1 MTQLPNQ
8 YNRSDSL
15 KLVFEKRKTNRV
27 FCITTNRLLKKNH
40 FLYVL
45 LCFIQ
50 SIVTS
55 YDWTYREH
63 WTWSINRLWHYFLTL
78 QFKYIAQASDIS
90 IFCTLPYSK
99 HQNLMNW
106 SRYHII
112 SQISFV
118 IPGNISELF
127 EPLFAVLRASQCTLL
142 PRVFFPEATNC
153 YHESP
158 SYTICNAV
166 SVWGGS
172 SGYSISGSGTSSG
185 SSLSTPISQL
195 MIMWSLSESEPE
207 SSSSSS

>member
-15 KLVFEKRKTNRV
+15 KLVFEKRKTKRV
-27 FCITTNRLLKKNH
+27 FCITTNRLFKKNH

-55 YDWTYREH
+55 NDLTYREH

-142 PRVFFPEATNC
+142 PRGFFFRKLRTAIMNHRHTRYVTQCPFEGA
-153 YHESP
+153 HP
-158 SYTICNAV
+158 
-166 SVWGGS
+166 
-172 SGYSISGSGTSSG
+172 GTR
-185 SSLSTPISQL
+185 SQAL
-195 MIMWSLSESEPE
+195 VPLLDPRCPPR
-207 SSSSSS
+207 